1 MEKDSFFRKITEDE
15 INSEEYWKY
24 LCNISEK
31 QDEELEM
38 ELEITASL

>member
-1 MEKDSFFRKITEDE
+1 MEKDIFWGKIKEDE

-24 LCNISEK
+24 LYNISEK
-31 QDEELEM
+31 HDEELEM